1 MILSYLI
8 VFLILLLIGLIY
20 HRLAIRSGIVDR
32 PNHRSSHNYATVRGG
47 GILFPIAVIFWWMM
61 FDFTHTWM
69 VLGVIW
75 VSSISLLDDMYTI
88 SRKLRF
94 GVQILALSMVFYDL
108 EVFDSMNWIALAG
121 LYVISLGIINAI
133 NFMDGINGISGLYI
147 LVFLGTVLAVQEY
160 YPIFDEGLIRY
171 LILAILAF
179 LFFNLRKQALMFA
192 GDIGSISLAL
202 MIVYFLVQW
211 YLMSET
217 WTVIGMLA
225 VYGVDV
231 VMTIAERVIR
241 GENPLEPH
249 RSHLYQ
255 LLANEFRLPHV
266 NIALAYALLQGGL
279 NMVLFIIPRKEPDS
293 FLAFL
298 VILGLAIVYL
308 TAKIL
313 LKRRLQLSGCPD

>member
-20 HRLAIRSGIVDR
+20 HRLATRLGIVDR
-32 PNHRSSHNYATVRGG
+32 PNHRSSHDNVTVRGG

-61 FDFTHTWM
+61 FDFSNTWM
-69 VLGVIW
+69 VLGVVWI
-75 VSSISLLDDMYTI
+75 SAISLLDDMYTV
-88 SRKLRF
+88 SKKLRF

-108 EVFDSMNWIALAG
+108 EVFNSVNWIALAV
-121 LYVISLGIINAI
+121 LYVFSLGVINAI

-147 LVFLGTVLAVQEY
+147 LVFLGSVLAVQEY
-160 YPIFDEGLIRY
+160 YPIFDEALIRY

-179 LFFNLRKQALMFA
+179 LFFNLRKRALMFA
-192 GDIGSISLAL
+192 GDIGSISLAVL
-202 MIVYFLVQW
+202 IVYFLVKW

-217 WTVIGMLA
+217 WTVILMLA

-231 VMTIAERVIR
+231 VMTIAERLIK
-241 GENPLEPH
+241 GENALEPH

-266 NIALAYALLQGGL
+266 NIALVYALLQGGL

-313 LKRRLQLSGCPD
+313 IRRRLQLTGYQN